1 MVVCSFEDANV
12 SENTLQF
19 IIQVVVKLEKV
30 HREWRKITFNVK
42 HPDFIMFTLFH
53 LFCSGIATQDCSSH
67 KLSQFV
73 SERFKS
79 ILNILENNP
88 PRQIAVS
95 SLSHTVAKLRESS
108 LLCTE
113 DSLPNLSLNLG
124 GPLLSRT
131 SNLVWSDILS
141 YLVKMFDERVSSAME
156 GLNILR
162 KTFHV

>member
-19 IIQVVVKLEKV
+19 IIQVVVKFEKV

-113 DSLPNLSLNLG
+113 DSLPNLEDHCWA
-124 GPLLSRT
+124 GPQ
-131 SNLVWSDILS
+131 IL
-141 YLVKMFDERVSSAME
+141 YGQTYWV
-156 GLNILR
+156 ILWR
-162 KTFHV
+162 CLMRGFQVLWKA